1 MNLPCIRR
9 LKSAGALCACAL
21 VAGCSEPADE
31 PLQLTVATTP
41 AAPKAVATEQPSV
54 QLASAPAETSVAPTP
69 VNGET
74 PTAADVTEE
83 PPPEEYTPPFP
94 DRVDLFVAPK
104 RQGGG
109 PATVSGTGG
118 SVELNGF
125 VNVDRPRAVLTID
138 GQMANMAEGE
148 TQSGVEVISIQPP
161 KVILQRGR
169 QRWQTTLD

>member
-1 MNLPCIRR
+1 MGLPGAYL
-9 LKSAGALCACAL
+9 LKSASALCACAL
-21 VAGCSEPADE
+21 IVGCSEPAAE
-31 PLQLTVATTP
+31 PTTQPDAATP
-41 AAPKAVATEQPSV
+41 VEPMPVVTEKPSV
-54 QLASAPAETSVAPTP
+54 QLVSAPGEAEVAPTLAD
-69 VNGET
+69 GAT
-74 PTAADVTEE
+74 PTPAEASEASPTAD
-83 PPPEEYTPPFP
+83 YTPPFP

-109 PATVSGTGG
+109 PTREGGTGS

-138 GQMANMAEGE
+138 GQMANVAEGE

-169 QRWQTTLD
+169 QRWQATLD